1 MAVKLKRLNQQ
12 VMVITGVSSGIGLVT
27 ARAAAERGTRLVL
40 ASRSQC
46 ELQQLKEEI
55 TANGGQAIAVGAD
68 VGQEEDVRRIAQ
80 AAQEQFGGFDTWVNN
95 AGVSIYGKLLE
106 ISIEDMRRLFETNF
120 WGVVYGSLE
129 AARNLKQQGG
139 AIINIGSLIG
149 PGDPNAGDLQRI
161 EACGKRFYRC
171 IAHGARR
178 GRRADLGNPNQAGSH
193 RHALFRPCK
202 KLYAR

>member
-1 MAVKLKRLNQQ
+1 M
-12 VMVITGVSSGIGLVT
+12 T

-40 ASRSQC
+40 ASRSHC
-46 ELQQLKEEI
+46 ELQQLKKEI

-95 AGVSIYGKLLE
+95 AGVSIYGRLLE
-106 ISIEDMRRLFETNF
+106 ISIGDMRRLFETNF

-129 AARNLKQQGG
+129 AARNLKQRGG
-139 AIINIGSLIG
+139 AIINIGSTLSDRAIPMQGIYSASKHTVKGFTDALRMELEEEGAPISVTLI
-149 PGDPNAGDLQRI
+149 
-161 EACGKRFYRC
+161 
-171 IAHGARR
+171 
-178 GRRADLGNPNQAGSH
+178 QAGSH
-193 RHALFRPCK
+193 RHAVFRSCK

>member
-12 VMVITGVSSGIGLVT
+12 VMVITGASSGIGLVT

-40 ASRSQC
+40 ASRSQG

-95 AGVSIYGKLLE
+95 ATYRSMASCWRFPSKTCDVCSKPTSGASCTALWKLP
-106 ISIEDMRRLFETNF
+106 ET
-120 WGVVYGSLE
+120 
-129 AARNLKQQGG
+129 
-139 AIINIGSLIG
+139 
-149 PGDPNAGDLQRI
+149 
-161 EACGKRFYRC
+161 
-171 IAHGARR
+171 
-178 GRRADLGNPNQAGSH
+178 
-193 RHALFRPCK
+193 
-202 KLYAR
+202 

>member
-1 MAVKLKRLNQQ
+1 M
-12 VMVITGVSSGIGLVT
+12 
-27 ARAAAERGTRLVL
+27 
-40 ASRSQC
+40 
-46 ELQQLKEEI
+46 QQLKEEI

-129 AARNLKQQGG
+129 AARNLKT
-139 AIINIGSLIG
+139 
-149 PGDPNAGDLQRI
+149 
-161 EACGKRFYRC
+161 
-171 IAHGARR
+171 ARR
-178 GRRADLGNPNQAGSH
+178 RNH
-193 RHALFRPCK
+193 
-202 KLYAR
+202 